1 MPSMEINLKR
11 VYETASK
18 DDGVRIL
25 VDRLWPR
32 GLSKE
37 RAKLDLWLREIAPS
51 TELRRWFKHEPEKWD
66 ELKQRYFVELGEND
80 GAVRTVL
87 DEASRSKVTLLF
99 AAKDEA
105 RNNAVALREYLVQS
119 MPA

>member
-1 MPSMEINLKR
+1 MPPMQIAIKR
-11 VYETASK
+11 VYETASS

-32 GLSKE
+32 GLSKD
-37 RAKLDLWLREIAPS
+37 RAKIDLWRREVAPS
-51 TELRRWFKHEPEKWD
+51 NELRRWFKHEPAKWVD
-66 ELKQRYFVELGEND
+66 FRRRYFAELGEND

-87 DEASRSKVTLLF
+87 EEASHSKVTLLF
-99 AAKDEA
+99 AAKEEE

-119 MPA
+119 KWS

>member
-32 GLSKE
+32 GLSKD
-37 RAKLDLWLREIAPS
+37 RAKIELWLRDVAPS
-51 TELRRWFKHEPEKWD
+51 NNLRRWFNHEPEKWD
-66 ELKQRYFVELGEND
+66 EFRRRYFAELTDN
-80 GAVRTVL
+80 AVARSVL
-87 DEASRSKVTLLF
+87 EEASGSKVTLLF
-99 AAKDEA
+99 AAKDEE
-105 RNNAVALREYLVQS
+105 RNNAVALREYLFQS
-119 MPA
+119 KPS